1 MVFGLTAAARF
12 DCWQEVSP
20 SQNAM
25 HKCSRLTSSFLVHY
39 ARDLKKNVQT
49 KGVNYVNESLTKI
62 TYS

>member
-25 HKCSRLTSSFLVHY
+25 RKCSRLTSSFLVHY
-39 ARDLKKNVQT
+39 ARFKK
-49 KGVNYVNESLTKI
+49 KKRAYERCKLC
-62 TYS
+62 